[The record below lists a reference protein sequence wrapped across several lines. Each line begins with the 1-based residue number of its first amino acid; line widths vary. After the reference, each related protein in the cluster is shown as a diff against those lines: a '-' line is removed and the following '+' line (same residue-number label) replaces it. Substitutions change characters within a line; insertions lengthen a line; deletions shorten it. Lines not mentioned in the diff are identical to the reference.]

1 MVKNMIN
8 KKLTIFCLILATI
21 ILIPNITANTVSNIT
36 QENEL
41 VEITIDLCGLEEEK
55 EKTVQL
61 TQKESHN
68 LETLFDDMK
77 TKLESVDTNH
87 ETIEI
92 FNEVIEEL
100 DELELLPKDMTV
112 KEAQQLVTKINCNE
126 RILGDDNENFN
137 CFISGKTLG
146 SAFFKPGWPIFLT
159 ALIPIKFLINGI
171 ISFGWEKLDYENK
184 RTINPASG
192 WVWTKGSNSVKTWE
206 GDTLWGNL
214 GKYHE
219 VFYYEPTTWD
229 EYWFY
234 KGATGFNGISIRG
247 FSSYHFFGTASH
259 VSIVNERP

>member
-1 MVKNMIN
+1 MKKILVIVLVTLFTALAFMPYINGNFSILSSKND
-8 KKLTIFCLILATI
+8 
-21 ILIPNITANTVSNIT
+21 P
-36 QENEL
+36 
-41 VEITIDLCGLEEEK
+41 VEISIELCRTDESQEK
-55 EKTVQL
+55 IVQL
-61 TQKESHN
+61 TKKDTHE
-68 LETLFDDMK
+68 LEKIFDDMK